1 MSKVWLITGSSRGL
15 GLALADRVLVLE
27 EGRVV
32 HTLVIDDARRSP
44 SDPSA
49 NTERYRAELLDKLGV
64 RL

>member
-1 MSKVWLITGSSRGL
+1 V
-15 GLALADRVLVLE
+15 ALADRVLVLE
-27 EGRVV
+27 DGRVS

-64 RL
+64 HL